1 MARLKRMWCKMR
13 TYDVNKDQAVSDNF
27 YRYLLDLDSM

>member
-1 MARLKRMWCKMR
+1 MTRLKKIWKKMR
-13 TYDVNKDQAVSDNF
+13 TYDVRKEEAVSENF